1 MATST
6 RPVTVHTV
14 PHAPQAAQR
23 FNVYGATAHELRTSP
38 RNPLFLMLRSG
49 LDGEVDYALPRL
61 VLASFEYSDKFI
73 LDNYLDSVSALCE
86 WPQQWLDQL
95 EREDVYRELLGAGRG
110 GDELARKALGAVP
123 AFAANPVVEA
133 RATYSLQVLRNC
145 SFVSQNAR
153 TIARTRFIHIVTR
166 FFDLPAPFL
175 LEIAARSPEA
185 IQHLLLIIQQVTP
198 FLYVGPPVYKLLS
211 EVLPHLAMH
220 TRDSTVLQLIIPTL
234 ITVFQ
239 VPTFPP
245 PPDAFIQH
253 MLYLLTLNPPPPLLA
268 MVLDL
273 LAAVAPHAQYARTIL
288 SDPSISAHL
297 RQLTIL
303 LEHQAKTHEMAFEIT
318 SKARGKTIYNPA
330 AASHLSRE
338 AAMKRQRQREI
349 DQPQMEVFG
358 GPGVF
363 REVGTVAPSLNPAIK
378 KELFVLSEPKRSIA
392 WMHETFVYSS
402 QAQLLQVTFWH
413 AYRDFFSNPATVEQ
427 LLSASE
433 VIKNVQVA
441 FPAAQAK
448 LFTDENGER
457 KFIISGLG
465 FRQGSDGADRF
476 VCMWRGC
483 TSPSGP
489 SNPGELLAHIQS
501 VHLEPTPATC
511 AWGSCKQAGVTVGH
525 VLTHL
530 PLLNPPNV
538 PDSIAVDPR
547 APTGVLFSPVITDK
561 LSSYLPA
568 SQSLRISGRV
578 TPHDQQRAP
587 SGVAFLAALVIRG
600 LARNLIAEVACARPG
615 EVGLTDAQ
623 RKEKK
628 RHLAEERFGLP
639 IPDTVLRE
647 EEEEEDAARGGE
659 ESGTGMGLAEIE
671 RARRAFYAVNDRL
684 LEVVSDNVTG
694 LGSYI
699 TDAFVV

>member
-6 RPVTVHTV
+6 RPMAVHAV
-14 PHAPQAAQR
+14 PQAQKSAPR
-23 FNVYGATAHELRTSP
+23 LNMFGATAHELRAGP

-49 LDGEVDYALPRL
+49 LDSEVDYALPRL
-61 VLASFEYSDKFI
+61 VLASFEYSDKF
-73 LDNYLDSVSALCE
+73 LLENYIDSVSALCE
-86 WPQQWLDQL
+86 WPERWLDQL
-95 EREDVYRELLGAGRG
+95 EREHAYRELLRTGSD
-110 GDELARKALGAVP
+110 GDEFDRKALGAVP
-123 AFAANPVVEA
+123 ELTANPVVEA
-133 RATYSLQVLRNC
+133 RAIYSLQVLRNC
-145 SFVSQNAR
+145 SFVNQNAR
-153 TIARTRFIHIVTR
+153 AIARTPFVNFVTR
-166 FFDLPAPFL
+166 FFDLPLPFL

-185 IQHLLLIIQQVTP
+185 IQHLLLLIQQIATY
-198 FLYVGPPVYKLLS
+198 LYVGPPIYKLLAG
-211 EVLPHLAMH
+211 VLPNLATQ
-220 TRDSTVLQLIIPTL
+220 TRDSAVLQLIIPTL

-273 LAAVAPHAQYARTIL
+273 LAALAPHAQYARAIL
-288 SDPSISAHL
+288 SDPSIAAHL
-297 RQLTIL
+297 RQLAIL
-303 LEHQAKTHEMAFEIT
+303 LEHQAKTHEMAFEVS
-318 SKARGKTIYNPA
+318 SKARGKNVYNPA

-363 REVGTVAPSLNPAIK
+363 REVGTAAPSLNPSIK

-402 QAQLLQVTFWH
+402 KAQLLQVTFWH

-476 VCMWRGC
+476 ACAWRDC
-483 TSPSGP
+483 ASPTGP

-501 VHLEPTPATC
+501 AHLEPTPAAC
-511 AWGSCKQAGVTVGH
+511 GWGSCQQAPVSVGH

-538 PDSIAVDPR
+538 PDSISVDPR
-547 APTGVLFSPVITDK
+547 TPSNVLFSPVITDK

-568 SQSLRISGRV
+568 SQPLRISARV
-578 TPHDQQRAP
+578 TPHDQHRQP

-600 LARNLIAEVACARPG
+600 LARNLIAEVAAARPG
-615 EVGLTDAQ
+615 EVGLTDAE

-659 ESGTGMGLAEIE
+659 ESGTDMGMAEME
-671 RARRAFYAVNDRL
+671 RARRAFHAVNDRL

-694 LGSYI
+694 LGAYI
-699 TDAFVV
+699 SDAFVV